1 MSDIASYEPDIANY
15 EQLWNSFK
23 AARENKEPQKN
34 TTVKSN
40 DEFYIEI
47 VNVDSQ
53 SGHEIENKFEH
64 EIVVHLC
71 RKCSFRTLDQ
81 IEFQVHSSYHARLE
95 HTNSGESSVKLRQT
109 LTDKQVV
116 NFKRPR
122 EPKQAIAQSTDLNCD
137 QCFFTSNNK
146 KSLDLHK
153 QDVHIRV
160 YTKCGQCSFKTKS
173 KKVLN
178 EHTQLEHL
186 EFQLKCLECDSFYS
200 NRKSLDVHLKS
211 QHQGR
216 VFPCKEC
223 SYKASRASC
232 LREHME
238 TQHEGIRFVCKEC
251 NKVLSHKSS
260 LRSHQKLVHEKDK
273 YKCTKC
279 DYKGKSQGPLDV
291 HKRLKH
297 S

>member
-1 MSDIASYEPDIANY
+1 MFTAMSESDIASY

-23 AARENKEPQKN
+23 AARENKELQK
-34 TTVKSN
+34 TTTAENN

-47 VNVDSQ
+47 VDVDSQ

-71 RKCSFRTLDQ
+71 SKCSFRTLDQ
-81 IEFQVHSSYHARLE
+81 VEFQVHERLE
-95 HTNSGESSVKLRQT
+95 HTNSGEKFVKLRPT
-109 LTDKQVV
+109 SKDKLVV
-116 NFKRPR
+116 NLKRPC
-122 EPKQAIAQSTDLNCD
+122 EPKQTMAPSTDLNCD

-153 QDVHIRV
+153 QDVHNKV
-160 YTKCGQCSFKTKS
+160 YTKCGKCSFKTKS
-173 KKVLN
+173 KKSLI

-186 EFQLKCLECDSFYS
+186 EFQLKCLKCDSFYS
-200 NRKSLDVHLKS
+200 NRKSLDVHVKS
-211 QHQGR
+211 QHQGTT
-216 VFPCKEC
+216 FPCKEC
-223 SYKASRASC
+223 PYQATRASC

-238 TQHEGIRFVCKEC
+238 IQHEGIRYVCKEC

-260 LRSHQKLVHEKDK
+260 LRNHQKVVHEKDE